1 MGLTQW
7 TAGADYLV
15 ASLPRETAPGK
26 GLDLSRKAEETAA
39 AQGEGFERKP
49 ARWYGYTG
57 WQIGRVF
64 FGERPDG
71 HLLRATGSIADLV
84 AFTLPGASLSI
95 ARLDL
100 AVTCWFDEDDTL
112 LAKRAQ
118 EGAVVSRETRSL
130 PTRPKIR
137 LQDGTGDGDTLYLGS
152 RKSAIFGRVYDK
164 GRATNEAF
172 YHQSWRWELQISN
185 KAADRVYAAIE
196 SEENRQET
204 IATSVAAWF
213 LSRGVDC
220 PVTCTN
226 RSPVS
231 IRAPCE
237 PSDLVKQLQW
247 LERQVRP
254 VINKLLKQGREADIL
269 AALGLVGHIGRADSS
284 PHPYG
289 RDG

>member
-7 TAGADYLV
+7 TAGADYFV
-15 ASLPRETAPGK
+15 ASLPRAHAPGQ
-26 GLDLSRKAEETAA
+26 GLELSRKAEEAAA
-39 AQGEGFERKP
+39 AQGDGFERKP

-71 HLLRATGSIADLV
+71 HLLRATGAVADLV
-84 AFTLPGASLSI
+84 AFTLPSAGLSI

-100 AVTCWFDEDDTL
+100 AVTCWFDEDDMMI
-112 LAKRAQ
+112 AKRAQ
-118 EGAVVSRETRSL
+118 AAAAVSRETRAL
-130 PTRPKIR
+130 PKKPKIR

-152 RKSAIFGRVYDK
+152 RKSAVFGRVYDK

-172 YHQSWRWELQISN
+172 YEHSWRWEIELHN
-185 KAADRVYAAIE
+185 RTADKVYAAIE
-196 SEENRQET
+196 GEEDRQET
-204 IATSVAAWF
+204 IAASVSSWF
-213 LSRGVDC
+213 SSRGVEC
-220 PVTCTN
+220 PVTCAN

-254 VINKLLKQGREADIL
+254 VLNKLLKQGREADIL
-269 AALGLVGHIGRADSS
+269 QALGLIGHIGRAEPDQ
-284 PHPYG
+284 
-289 RDG
+289 

>member
-7 TAGADYLV
+7 TAGADYFV
-15 ASLPRETAPGK
+15 ASLPREHAPGK
-26 GLDLSRKAEETAA
+26 GLELARKAEETAA
-39 AQGEGFERKP
+39 AQGSGFERKP

-71 HLLRATGSIADLV
+71 HLLRATGAIADHV
-84 AFTLPGASLSI
+84 AFTLPSAALSI
-95 ARLDL
+95 ARIDL

-112 LAKRAQ
+112 VARRAHQ
-118 EGAVVSRETRSL
+118 AAGVSRETRTGPGRL
-130 PTRPKIR
+130 KIR
-137 LQDGTGDGDTLYLGS
+137 LEDGTGDGDTLYLGS
-152 RKSAIFGRVYDK
+152 RKSAVFGRVYDK

-172 YHQSWRWELQISN
+172 YAHSWRWELQIVN

-196 SEENRQET
+196 GEEGRQEV
-204 IATSVAAWF
+204 IAASVAAWF
-213 LSRGVDC
+213 SSRGVDC
-220 PVTCTN
+220 PVTSSD
-226 RSPVS
+226 RPPVS

-254 VINKLLKQGREADIL
+254 VINRLLKQGREDDIL
-269 AALGLVGHIGRADSS
+269 QALGLIGHIGRAE
-284 PHPYG
+284 PNQ
-289 RDG
+289 